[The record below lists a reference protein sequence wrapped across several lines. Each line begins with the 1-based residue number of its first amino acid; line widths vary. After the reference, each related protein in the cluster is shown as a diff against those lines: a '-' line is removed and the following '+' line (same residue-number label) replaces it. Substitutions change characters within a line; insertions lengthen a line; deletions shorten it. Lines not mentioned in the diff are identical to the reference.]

1 MSLPIVNVA
10 IDFENDGSWTDVSAY
25 FRNATIKRGSSRV
38 ESPIIRYEP
47 GTCELV
53 LDNSDRRFDPTNADG
68 PYTIPGSGSGSG
80 IQQAQSTDIMTY
92 GHGVTIA
99 VQSTDPAVVAAS
111 LRDST
116 VTASAST
123 SYTVTKPTGT
133 ASGDI
138 MVAIQS
144 GDWGAATSMGNPTGG
159 ASWGSA
165 IISLTQGTNTLHT
178 KAWIKTA
185 GGSEPASYGFTQ
197 ASSSDGVA
205 MVFCIRD
212 AQNAHVEDSE
222 TNNGTAF
229 FTTPGITPGGD
240 ADFEI
245 RYAAGTGGSGSV
257 TWDWSGT
264 SDPTG
269 SPYVEREDAQSS
281 TFTTASAATASL
293 DGIITG
299 TGGTLV
305 KPMRPVRVRAIWN
318 GTTYDLFRGFVDSW
332 NITWNGPNWS
342 EVTVPCTDAFK
353 IFGNIER
360 TPVAAT
366 GAGEGTGTRIGRILD
381 GIGWSASLRDIDT
394 GDVVVQST
402 TLDGNALE
410 EMLIAAETE
419 VGELYMTG
427 DGKVFFRDRSGI
439 TDDARSTTSN
449 ATFGDQVGELRYSDV
464 SLSNDDTQLYNRI
477 IATRVGGTAQV
488 VNDVSS
494 QDEFLLRSY
503 ERSDLIMTT
512 DGAALNYAQYVISL
526 SAQPELR
533 FEEIVIKPQYDEDDL
548 FPQALNRLIGDR
560 ITVRRRPP
568 GGGTMIEEDCFIR
581 GIKHEVTPGGPWVTT
596 WTLQSSAAAGSFFII
611 GDTTLGRL
619 DRNPLGF

>member
-1 MSLPIVNVA
+1 MSLPIINVA
-10 IDFENDGSWTDVSAY
+10 VDFENNGTWTDVSAY
-25 FRNATIKRGSSRV
+25 FKSATIKRGSSRV

-47 GTCELV
+47 GICTMV
-53 LDNSDRRFDPTNADG
+53 LDNSDRRFDPTNEAG
-68 PYTIPGSGSGSG
+68 PYTVPGSGSGSG
-80 IQQAQSTDIMTY
+80 IQQAQSTDVMTY
-92 GHGVTIA
+92 GHGLTIA
-99 VQSTDPAVVAAS
+99 VTSTDPTVIAAS

-123 SYTVTKPTGT
+123 SFTVTKPTGT
-133 ASGDI
+133 VSGDI
-138 MVAIQS
+138 LVAIQS

-165 IISLTQGTNTLHT
+165 FISLTQGTNTLHT

-185 GGSEPASYGFTQ
+185 GGAEPASYGFTQ

-205 MVFCIRD
+205 MVLCIRD
-212 AQNAHVEDSE
+212 AANVHVEDTE
-222 TNNGTAF
+222 TNNATAF

-245 RYAAGTGGSGSV
+245 RYVAGTGGGSGV

-269 SPYVEREDAQSS
+269 TPYVEREDAQSTS
-281 TFTTASAATASL
+281 FTTASAATASL
-293 DGIITG
+293 EGLVVG

-318 GTTYDLFRGFVDSW
+318 SVTYDLFRGYVDSW
-332 NITWNGPNWS
+332 NISWNGPNWS
-342 EVTVPCTDAFK
+342 EVTMPCTDAFK

-360 TPVAAT
+360 VAVAAT
-366 GAGEGTGTRIGRILD
+366 GSGEGTGTRIGRILD

-402 TLDGNALE
+402 TLEGNALE
-410 EMLIAAETE
+410 EMLVAAETE

-427 DGKVFFRDRSGI
+427 DGKVFFRSRSGI
-439 TDDARSTTSN
+439 TSDSRSTTSN
-449 ATFGDQVGELRYSDV
+449 ATFGDQVGELRYKEV
-464 SLSNDDTQLYNRI
+464 TLSNDDTQLYNRI
-477 IATRVGGTAQV
+477 IATRVGGTVQTA
-488 VNDVSS
+488 NDTAS

-512 DGAALNYAQYVISL
+512 DGAALNYAQYVLSL

-533 FEEIVIKPQYDEDDL
+533 FENIVLQPQMDSANL
-548 FPQALNRLIGDR
+548 FPHALNRLIGDR
-560 ITVRRRPP
+560 ITVKRRPP
-568 GGGTMIEEDCFIR
+568 GGGTVIDQDCFIR
-581 GIKHEVTPGGPWVTT
+581 GIEHQIFPGDWLTT

-611 GDTTLGRL
+611 GDATLGRL